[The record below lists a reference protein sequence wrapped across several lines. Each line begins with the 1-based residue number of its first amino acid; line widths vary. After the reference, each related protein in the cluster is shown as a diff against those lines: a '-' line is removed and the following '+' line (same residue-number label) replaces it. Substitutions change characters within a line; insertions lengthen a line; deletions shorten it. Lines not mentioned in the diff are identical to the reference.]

1 LIGDLL
7 DVAFKRKVARI
18 TENDLCRRDIPAI
31 RLRAGRDEE
40 RIALTPSSEQ
50 RRLIFAEVLLEVGY
64 NLESSKVS
72 AGESV
77 ITD

>member
-18 TENDLCRRDIPAI
+18 TENDPCRRDIPAI
-31 RLRAGRDEE
+31 RLCAGRDEE